1 LVGLCVSRK
10 FKQHDEH
17 NSIQKEQV
25 SLKNMYGRSFCSIQ
39 C

>member
-1 LVGLCVSRK
+1 LVGWCVSRK

-17 NSIQKEQV
+17 KSIQKEQV
-25 SLKNMYGRSFCSIQ
+25 SLKKVYGCSFCSIQ